1 MIKML
6 SVGTPMKIAMDKLC
20 RIFSRALDIIEKEQI
35 GASDFHS
42 MRISALCALM
52 GKKLGYDDDAISAL
66 ATCALF
72 HDNALT
78 EYHLSMEEIEKNGRN
93 MALHCEKGQSNV
105 SWLPFKTNIDGFILY
120 HHERGNGKGPF
131 HKHEGEYPFEAA
143 LIAVADAVDVVFK
156 LQHVTAA
163 ELPGICEKIAG
174 RADAYSTRPAVD
186 VLLDILDEEVLE
198 SLRDE
203 NISETLDKL
212 LPCWEIDLDESA
224 VMGIAGFMSHIIDYK
239 SKFTRKH
246 SSQIANRAWLMAN
259 YYGYNEKERA
269 ALYLA
274 ASLHDIGKIAT
285 PTEVLEKPGKL
296 DKEEF
301 EIIKEHVLNTH
312 VWLSEMPDFD
322 PLLSWAAG
330 HHEKLDGTGY
340 SFGRLGED
348 MDFNTRLMA
357 IIDIYQAVCELR
369 PYHDARSHEDT
380 MPILY
385 RMAENG
391 FIDKGIVKDIDK
403 AMAEYSLQDIPPP
416 L

>member
-1 MIKML
+1 
-6 SVGTPMKIAMDKLC
+6 MKIAMDKLC

-42 MRISALCALM
+42 MRVSALCVMM
-52 GKKLGYDDDAISAL
+52 GKKLGYDDDTISAL

-78 EYHLSMEEIEKNGRN
+78 EYHLSIEEIGKNGKN
-93 MALHCEKGQSNV
+93 MVLHCEKGQSSV
-105 SWLPFKTNIDGFILY
+105 SWLPFKKNIDGFILY
-120 HHERGNGKGPF
+120 HHERGNGSGPF
-131 HKHEGEYPFEAA
+131 NKRDGEFPFEAA
-143 LIAVADAVDVVFK
+143 LIAAADSVDVRFR
-156 LQHVTAA
+156 LQHVKAD
-163 ELPGICEKIAG
+163 ELPAIREKITS
-174 RADAYSTRPAVD
+174 RAEMYSTRPAID
-186 VLLDILDEEVLE
+186 VLLEILDENALK
-198 SLRDE
+198 SLRNE
-203 NISETLDKL
+203 NISNTLDKL
-212 LPCWEIDLDESA
+212 LPRWEIDICESS
-224 VMGIAGFMSHIIDYK
+224 VMGISGFISHIIDYK

-259 YYGYNEKERA
+259 YYGYDEKERA

-296 DKEEF
+296 DRDEF

-322 PLLSWAAG
+322 PLISWAAG

-340 SFGRLGED
+340 SFGRTGDDL
-348 MDFNTRLMA
+348 DFNTRLMA

-391 FIDKGIVKDIDK
+391 FIDGKIVRDMDE
-403 AMAEYSLQDIPPP
+403 AMAEYSLRDIPPP
-416 L
+416 C